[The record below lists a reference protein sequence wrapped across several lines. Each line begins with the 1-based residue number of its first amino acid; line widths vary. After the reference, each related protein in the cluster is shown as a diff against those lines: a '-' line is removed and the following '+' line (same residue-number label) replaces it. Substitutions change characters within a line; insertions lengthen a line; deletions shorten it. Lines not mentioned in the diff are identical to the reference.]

1 VAKKKL
7 AEGLPSK
14 QDILKYIADNPG
26 MVGKREIAKAFGVGP
41 ELRVQL
47 KGLLRELKA
56 EGDINQGHGKRM
68 APKDSLPEVTLV
80 DLVKLDRDGDLM
92 GRPVEWTGEGEAPR
106 IIFETGGK
114 ARRRE
119 MSDVGVGDRVLAR
132 VTWAGR
138 NRYVGRVIKRLEK
151 DEQPV
156 LGVFT
161 LTEDGEGRLQPTDK
175 KVRHEYVIATE
186 HRNNAKPGE
195 IVVAQP
201 MQGRRFG
208 LKTAKVIEV
217 IGSSTDPR
225 ALSLIPIFSLG
236 IPTKFSEA
244 ALHDAEKAK
253 PVHLGQ
259 REDLRPIPLITID
272 PEDAR
277 DHDDA
282 VFAEPD
288 DDPNNPGGWHAIV
301 AIADVAH
308 YVTPGGALDHDARQ
322 RGNSTY
328 FPDRVVPMLPEALS
342 ADLCSLV
349 EHKDRACLAV
359 HLWFDASGNK
369 RRHKFVRGLMRC
381 AAGLNYRQV
390 QAAIDGMPDDAA
402 QPFLEPVLKPLYACH
417 AAVNKAR
424 EARQPLAI
432 NAPERRVV
440 MGKNGHIAAIKPRDH
455 MLSHQVIED
464 FMIMANVAAAEELEK
479 RKQPC
484 MYRVHEQ
491 PSDEK
496 IDSLRKFLNTLDYKL
511 AKGQGLRPMHF
522 NAILEAAKGSEHERL
537 INEVV
542 LRSQMQAIYSP
553 DNKGHFGL
561 NLQKYAH
568 FTSPIRR
575 YADVLVHR
583 ALIRGLGL
591 GDDGLP
597 PADDA
602 DFENIAEHISQ
613 TERRSMQAE
622 RDAMDRFVAAFMSE
636 HVGAQFDGR
645 ITGVTR
651 FGLFV
656 ELNETGADGFVPIS
670 TLGDDFYEHDEAHRA
685 LVGKRSHRRFRLGD
699 GVTVRLAE
707 ATPVT
712 GGLRFEIM
720 GGDGAS
726 TNTRRGGTGGKP
738 TIKKPTNRAPWSKH
752 RSKKRK

>member
-1 VAKKKL
+1 MARKKI
-7 AEGLPSK
+7 AAGLPSK
-14 QDILKYIADNPG
+14 PDILKYIAENPG
-26 MVGKREIAKAFGVGP
+26 KVGKREIAKAFGIGP

-56 EGDINQGHGKRM
+56 EGDIAQSPGKKII
-68 APKDSLPEVTLV
+68 PKDSLPEVTLV

-92 GRPVEWTGEGEAPR
+92 GRPVEWTGDGEAPR
-106 IIFETGGK
+106 IIFEVGGK

-119 MSDVGVGDRVLAR
+119 MADVGVGDRVLAR
-132 VTWAGR
+132 VTRAGR
-138 NRYVGRVIKRLEK
+138 HRYVGRVIKRLEK

-156 LGVFT
+156 LGVFA
-161 LTEDGEGRLQPTDK
+161 LTEEGEGRLQPTDK
-175 KVRHEYVIATE
+175 KVRHEYVIAPE
-186 HRNNAKPGE
+186 HRNNAKAGE

-201 MQGRRFG
+201 MQGRRYG
-208 LKTAKVIEV
+208 LKTAKVVEV

-244 ALHDAEKAK
+244 AIREAEKAK
-253 PVHLGQ
+253 PVTLGQ
-259 REDLRPIPLITID
+259 REDLRAIPLITID

-288 DDPNNPGGWHAIV
+288 TDPANPGGWHAIV

-308 YVTPGGALDHDARQ
+308 YVQPGSALDHEARQ

-349 EHKDRACLAV
+349 EHKDRACMAV
-359 HLWFDASGNK
+359 HLWFDAAGNK
-369 RRHKFVRGLMRC
+369 KRHKFVRGLMRC

-390 QAAIDGMPDDAA
+390 QAAIDGMPDEMA
-402 QPFLEPVLKPLYACH
+402 QPFLDTVLKPLYACH

-432 NAPERRVV
+432 HAPERRVV

-464 FMIMANVAAAEELEK
+464 FMIAANVAAAEELEK

-496 IDSLRKFLNTLDYKL
+496 IDSLRKFLATLDYRL

-522 NAILEAAKGSEHERL
+522 NAILEAGRGSEHERL

-542 LRSQMQAIYSP
+542 LRSQMQATYSP
-553 DNKGHFGL
+553 DNRGHFGL

-597 PADDA
+597 PAEDA
-602 DFENIAEHISQ
+602 DFENIAEHISL

-645 ITGVTR
+645 MTGVTR

-656 ELNETGADGFVPIS
+656 ELDETGADGFVPIS

-685 LVGKRSHRRFRLGD
+685 LVGKRGRKRYRLGD
-699 GVTVRLAE
+699 SVTVRLAE

-720 GGDGAS
+720 GNSGAS
-726 TNTRRGGTGGKP
+726 VYTRRGGTTKVSP
-738 TIKKPTNRAPWSKH
+738 KKPTNRPSWSKH
-752 RSKKRK
+752 RSKKRR

>member
-1 VAKKKL
+1 MAKKK
-7 AEGLPSK
+7 AAAHLPSK
-14 QDILKYIADNPG
+14 QDILRFIADNPG
-26 MVGKREIAKAFGVGP
+26 KAGKREIAKAFGIGP
-41 ELRVQL
+41 ADRVAL

-56 EGDINQGHGKRM
+56 EGDINQGHGKKLT
-68 APKDSLPEVTLV
+68 PKGELPEVCLV
-80 DLVKLDRDGDLM
+80 DIVKLDRDGDLL
-92 GRPVEWTGEGEAPR
+92 GRPVEWKGEGEAPR

-119 MSDVGVGDRVLAR
+119 MADTGVGDRVLAR
-132 VTWAGR
+132 LSRAGR
-138 NRYVGRVIKRLEK
+138 NRYAGRVIKRLEK
-151 DEQPV
+151 EEQPV

-161 LTEDGEGRLQPTDK
+161 LTEDGQGRLQPTDRK
-175 KVRHEYVIATE
+175 LRHEYVIAPE
-186 HRNNAKPGE
+186 HYAGAKSGE

-201 MQGRRFG
+201 LPGRRFG
-208 LKTAKVIEV
+208 LKPAKITEV
-217 IGSSTDPR
+217 IGHSTDPK
-225 ALSLIPIFSLG
+225 ALSLIPIHSFG
-236 IPTKFSEA
+236 IPTKFTEA
-244 ALHDAEKAK
+244 AQREAEKAK
-253 PVHLGQ
+253 PVHLGE
-259 REDLRPIPLITID
+259 REDLRQIPLITID

-288 DDPNNPGGWHAIV
+288 DDPHNKGGWHAIV

-308 YVTPGGALDHDARQ
+308 YVRPGSALDHDARQ

-349 EHKDRACLAV
+349 EGKERACLAV
-359 HLWFDASGNK
+359 HLWFDADGNK
-369 RRHKFVRGLMRC
+369 KRHKFVRGLMRC
-381 AAGLNYRQV
+381 AAGLSYRQV
-390 QAAIDGMPDDAA
+390 QDAIDGNPDEAA
-402 QPFLEPVLKPLYACH
+402 QPFLETVLKPLYACH
-417 AAVNKAR
+417 AAVNRAR

-432 NAPERRVV
+432 TAPERRVV
-440 MGKNGHIAAIKPRDH
+440 MGKNGHIAAIKPREH

-464 FMIMANVAAAEELEK
+464 FMIAANVAAAEELEK

-496 IDSLRKFLNTLDYKL
+496 IDSLRKFLDTLDYRL

-522 NAILEAAKGSEHERL
+522 NAILVAARGSEHERL

-542 LRSQMQAIYSP
+542 LRSQMQAYYSP
-553 DNKGHFGL
+553 NNQGHFGL
-561 NLQKYAH
+561 NLQRYAH

-583 ALIRGLGL
+583 ALVRGLKL
-591 GDDGLP
+591 GDDGLAP
-597 PADDA
+597 DDDA
-602 DFENIAEHISQ
+602 NFESIAEHISL

-622 RDAMDRFVAAFMSE
+622 RDAMDRFVTAFMSE
-636 HVGAQFDGR
+636 HVGAEFDGR
-645 ITGVTR
+645 ISGVTR

-656 ELNETGADGFVPIS
+656 TLEETGADGFVPIS
-670 TLGDDFYEHDEAHRA
+670 SLSDDFYAHDEAHRA
-685 LVGKRSHRRFRLGD
+685 LVGKRTKKRYRLGD
-699 GVTVRLAE
+699 SVSVRLEE

-712 GGLRFEIM
+712 GGLRFEILGS
-720 GGDGAS
+720 GGSVPRA
-726 TNTRRGGTGGKP
+726 RGGRP
-738 TIKKPTNRAPWSKH
+738 VIKKATNRPSWSKH

>member
-1 VAKKKL
+1 MAKKKVHP
-7 AEGLPSK
+7 GLPSK
-14 QDILKYIADNPG
+14 QDILKFIADNPG
-26 MVGKREIAKAFGVGP
+26 KVGKREIAKAFGVGP

-56 EGDINQGHGKRM
+56 EGDVSTSHGKRM
-68 APKDSLPEVTLV
+68 TPKGELPEVTLV
-80 DLVKLDRDGDLM
+80 DILRIDRDGDLM
-92 GRPVEWTGEGEAPR
+92 GRPVEWAGEGEAPR
-106 IIFETGGK
+106 IIFEVSGK
-114 ARRRE
+114 QRRRE
-119 MSDVGVGDRVLAR
+119 LADVGVGDRVLAR
-132 VTWAGR
+132 LQRAGR
-138 NRYVGRVIKRLEK
+138 GRYVGRVIKRLEK
-151 DEQPV
+151 EEQPV
-156 LGVFT
+156 LGVYAV
-161 LTEDGEGRLQPTDK
+161 TENGEGRLQPTDK
-175 KVRHEYVIATE
+175 KVRHEYIIAPE
-186 HRNNAKPGE
+186 HRGHAKPGE

-201 MQGRRFG
+201 MSGRRFG
-208 LKTAKVIEV
+208 LKTAKIIEV
-217 IGSSTDPR
+217 IGSSTDPK
-225 ALSLIPIFSLG
+225 ALSLIAIHTLG
-236 IPTKFSEA
+236 IPTKFSDA
-244 ALHDAEKAK
+244 ALHDAQKAK
-253 PVHLGQ
+253 PVTLGK
-259 REDLRPIPLITID
+259 RDDLRDIPLITID

-288 DDPNNPGGWHAIV
+288 DDPKNPGGWHAIV

-308 YVTPGGALDHDARQ
+308 YVRPGAALDHDARQ

-349 EHKDRACLAV
+349 EGKDRACMAV
-359 HLWFDASGNK
+359 HLWFDANGNK
-369 RRHKFVRGLMRC
+369 LRHKFVRGLMRC

-390 QAAIDGMPDDAA
+390 QMAIDGEPDEAA
-402 QPFLEPVLKPLYACH
+402 RPFLEPVLKPLYACH

-424 EARQPLAI
+424 AARQPLAI

-440 MGKNGHIAAIKPRDH
+440 MGKDGHIAAIRPREH

-464 FMIMANVAAAEELEK
+464 FMISANVAAAEELEK

-496 IDSLRKFLNTLDYKL
+496 IDSLRKFLATLDYRL

-542 LRSQMQAIYSP
+542 LRSQMQATYSP
-553 DNKGHFGL
+553 ENRGHFGL
-561 NLQKYAH
+561 NLNKYAH

-591 GDDGLP
+591 GDDGLAP
-597 PADDA
+597 EDDA
-602 DFENIAEHISQ
+602 NFEGIAEHISL

-622 RDAMDRFVAAFMSE
+622 RDALNRFVAAFMAD
-636 HVGAQFDGR
+636 HVGAEFEGR

-651 FGLFV
+651 FGLFI
-656 ELNETGADGFVPIS
+656 ELDETGADGFVPIS

-685 LVGKRSHRRFRLGD
+685 LVGKRTRKRYRLGD
-699 GVTVRLAE
+699 AATVLLAE

-712 GGLRFEIM
+712 GGLRFEIVGS
-720 GGDGAS
+720 GGARPRRAS
-726 TNTRRGGTGGKP
+726 GNSPKVAVRNPAKRPAWT
-738 TIKKPTNRAPWSKH
+738 KH
-752 RSKKRK
+752 RRKKK

>member
-1 VAKKKL
+1 MAKKK
-7 AEGLPSK
+7 AAAGLPSR
-14 QDILKYIADNPG
+14 QDILKFIAENPG
-26 MVGKREIAKAFGVGP
+26 KVGKREIAKAFGVGP
-41 ELRVQL
+41 EGKQAL
-47 KGLLRELKA
+47 KALLREMKTDGA
-56 EGDINQGHGKRM
+56 IHQGHGKRM
-68 APKDSLPEVTLV
+68 APKGQLPEVTLV
-80 DLVKLDRDGDLM
+80 DLVRLDRDGDLV

-106 IIFETGGK
+106 IVFEIGGK

-119 MSDVGVGDRVLAR
+119 LANVGVGDRVLAR
-132 VTWAGR
+132 IEPAGR
-138 NRYVGRVIKRLEK
+138 SRYRGRVIKKLEQ

-156 LGVFT
+156 LGLFS

-175 KVRHEYVIATE
+175 KVRHEYTISAE
-186 HRNNAKPGE
+186 HRGGAQPGQF
-195 IVVAQP
+195 VVAQP
-201 MQGRRFG
+201 MPGRRFG
-208 LKTAKVIEV
+208 LKPAKVIEI
-217 IGSSTDPR
+217 IGSATDPK
-225 ALSLIPIFSLG
+225 ALSLIPIHSFG

-244 ALHDAEKAK
+244 AIQEAAKAK
-253 PVHLGQ
+253 AVALQH
-259 REDLRPIPLITID
+259 REDLRAIPLITID

-288 DDPNNPGGWHAIV
+288 EDPSNRGGWHAIV

-308 YVTPGGALDHDARQ
+308 YVRPGSALDHDARA

-349 EHKDRACLAV
+349 EGKDRACLAV
-359 HLWFDASGNK
+359 HLWFDAKGNK
-369 RRHKFVRGLMRC
+369 TRHKFVRGLMRC

-390 QAAIDGMPDDAA
+390 QLAIDGKPDEAA
-402 QPFLEPVLKPLYACH
+402 APFLEPVLKPLYACH
-417 AAVNKAR
+417 AALNEAR
-424 EARQPLAI
+424 AARQPLAI
-432 NAPERRVV
+432 VAPERRVV
-440 MGKNGHIAAIKPRDH
+440 MGSDGHIAAIKPRDH
-455 MLSHQVIED
+455 LLSHQVIED
-464 FMIMANVAAAEELEK
+464 FMITANVAAAEELEK
-479 RKQPC
+479 RRQPC

-496 IDSLRKFLNTLDYKL
+496 IDSLRKFLDTLDYRL

-522 NAILEAAKGSEHERL
+522 NAILEKARDSEHERL

-542 LRSQMQAIYSP
+542 LRSQMQAYYSP
-553 DNKGHFGL
+553 ENLGHFGL
-561 NLQKYAH
+561 NLQRYAH

-583 ALIRGLGL
+583 ALIRGLKL
-591 GDDGLP
+591 GEDGLP
-597 PADDA
+597 PDEDEQ
-602 DFENIAEHISQ
+602 FEQTAEHISL

-636 HVGAQFDGR
+636 HIGADFDGR

-670 TLGDDFYEHDEAHRA
+670 TLGDDFYVHDEAKRA
-685 LVGKRSHRRFRLGD
+685 LVGKRSQKRYRLGD
-699 GVTVRLAE
+699 AVTVRLAE

-712 GGLRFEIM
+712 GGLRFEIL
-720 GGDGAS
+720 GNHGRSLSGSRTVKTTA
-726 TNTRRGGTGGKP
+726 
-738 TIKKPTNRAPWSKH
+738 KKPGNRPVWSKH
-752 RSKKRK
+752 RSRKRK